1 MNDTTNITVDI
12 AERRVTMKKN
22 KKGCFN
28 KILIGIVLIIGFA
41 FVKRIIEIEHAEKK
55 EVK

>member
-1 MNDTTNITVDI
+1 MQ
-12 AERRVTMKKN
+12 KN

-41 FVKRIIEIEHAEKK
+41 FVKRIIEIGHVEKK